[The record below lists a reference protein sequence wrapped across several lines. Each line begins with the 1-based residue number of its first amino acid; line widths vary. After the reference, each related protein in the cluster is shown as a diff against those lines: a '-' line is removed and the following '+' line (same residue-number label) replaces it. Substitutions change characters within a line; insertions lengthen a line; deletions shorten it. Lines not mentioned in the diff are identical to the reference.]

1 MKYKIKVDAVLDLPI
16 CNSLSCIDARYE
28 TMNNARD
35 RAETRRSDLGQ
46 VFRLEYWTAGA
57 CLVFTCVGIVLTHVE
72 GTPSP
77 WISCAFAVAYL
88 AGGLMPLLRS
98 LAMLRG
104 GEFGVDLLML
114 AAAGGAAFTGN
125 LLEGAILLSLFSLSG
140 ALELYA
146 MERTRSSI
154 EALMKLRPSDAW
166 LLAEDGSEMR
176 VRAEVLKPGDMIR
189 VKPGELF
196 PVDGI
201 ILEGE
206 TWADESVLTGESLP
220 VAKQKDS
227 QVFSGTLNQE
237 GTVQVR
243 VTNSLEDSA
252 IERVVALVQQAQ
264 SEKTDTQR
272 ALEAWQKP
280 YVIGVMLLS
289 AGFFAWSLLVTGHV
303 WQDALYHAMVL
314 LVAAS
319 PCAVVIS
326 VPAVMLSTIARA
338 ARAGILFKSGQY
350 VDTLRQI
357 EVVAFDKTGTLTEG
371 KFEVSEI
378 WTPESVSKEALLEL
392 AAAVQ
397 THSDHPLARSVVK
410 EASVRGLNALRNE
423 VVEVQ
428 SHHGLG
434 IHANVDGAWTGIG
447 REKLFE
453 QHDVAI
459 PPALAAQVAAQREKG
474 QSVFIVIAKDR
485 GIFGCIGVRDRIR
498 EEAANA
504 ISQLKHLGIR
514 ETLLLTGDNPQVG
527 RAIGSLVGVDSVE
540 ANMLPEEK
548 EQELRRRVNQG
559 QRIAMVGDG
568 VNDAPALASATLG
581 IAMGGAGSDV
591 ALEVADVVLM
601 ADDLSGLPKAVR
613 ISQLAARRIRQN
625 FAIAFCMI
633 AVLLIATT
641 FNLPLSL
648 GVVGH
653 EGSTV
658 VVAFNGLRMLWQS
671 LDN

>member
-1 MKYKIKVDAVLDLPI
+1 M
-16 CNSLSCIDARYE
+16 NHAR
-28 TMNNARD
+28 N
-35 RAETRRSDLGQ
+35 RAETERSDLGQ
-46 VFRLEYWTAGA
+46 GFRLDFWAAGT
-57 CLVFTCVGIVLTHVE
+57 CLIFTFVGFVLTCVE
-72 GTPSP
+72 GVPSP
-77 WISCAFAVAYL
+77 WATWAFAVAYL
-88 AGGLMPLLRS
+88 AGGSMPLLRA
-98 LAMLRG
+98 LALMRV

-114 AAAGGAAFTGN
+114 AAAGGAAFTAN

-146 MERTRSSI
+146 MDRTRSSI
-154 EALMKLRPSDAW
+154 EALMKLRPTDAW
-166 LLAEDGSEMR
+166 LMSGDGTEQRVPAELLRPQDR
-176 VRAEVLKPGDMIR
+176 IR

-196 PVDGI
+196 PVDGVI
-201 ILEGE
+201 REGE
-206 TWADESVLTGESLP
+206 TWADESALTGESLP
-220 VAKQKDS
+220 VAKDIDS
-227 QVFSGTLNQE
+227 QVYAGTLNQQ
-237 GTVQVR
+237 GTVAVR
-243 VTNSLEDSA
+243 VTNSLRDSA
-252 IERVVALVQQAQ
+252 IERVVALVEHAQ
-264 SEKTDTQR
+264 SEKTETQR

-289 AGFFAWSLLVTGHV
+289 ATYFAWSWGIAGYD
-303 WQDALYHAMVL
+303 WPGALYRAMVL

-338 ARAGILFKSGQY
+338 AREGILFKSGHY
-350 VDTLRQI
+350 VEALRSI

-371 KFEVSEI
+371 KFEIAEV
-378 WTPESVSKEALLEL
+378 WTPDHVAVDGLMAL

-397 THSDHPLARSVVK
+397 THSEHPLAKSIVK
-410 EASVRGLNALRNE
+410 ETAARGLTFSHIE
-423 VVEVQ
+423 VLEAQ

-434 IHANVDGAWTGIG
+434 IHANVDGVWTGIG

-453 QHDVAI
+453 QHEVAI
-459 PPALAAQVAAQREKG
+459 PSALAAQVAAQREKG
-474 QSVFIVIAKDR
+474 QTVFIVVTKDKQL
-485 GIFGCIGVRDRIR
+485 FGCIGVRDRVREGAAGAIR
-498 EEAANA
+498 
-504 ISQLKHLGIR
+504 QLKELGIR

-540 ANMLPEEK
+540 ANMLPEQK
-548 EQELRRRVNQG
+548 EQELRRRVNEG

-601 ADDLSGLPKAVR
+601 ADDLSGLPKAVH
-613 ISQLAARRIRQN
+613 ISQLAERRIRQN
-625 FAIAFCMI
+625 FAIAFFMI
-633 AVLLIATT
+633 ALLLIATI
-641 FNLPLSL
+641 FSLPLSL

-658 VVAFNGLRMLWQS
+658 VVAFNGLRMLWQP
-671 LDN
+671 LEDWPR